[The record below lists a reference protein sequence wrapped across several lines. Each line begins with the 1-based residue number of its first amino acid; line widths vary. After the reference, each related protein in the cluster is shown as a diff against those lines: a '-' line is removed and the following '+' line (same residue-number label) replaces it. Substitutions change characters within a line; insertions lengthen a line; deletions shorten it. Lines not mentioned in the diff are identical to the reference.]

1 MSLPAVE
8 PPYQPTLALTGPLL
22 LRAFRKL
29 GRVTYSGR
37 EMEQVFD
44 ARAQGYFTSLRYSL
58 DEKIKTK
65 TTRGR
70 SKVHTKE
77 EFSRS
82 SWLLLAPRTHLR
94 LREDPPPPNRTL

>member
-37 EMEQVFD
+37 AMEQVFD
-44 ARAQGYFTSLRYSL
+44 ARVQGYSTSLRYSL
-58 DEKIKTK
+58 DEKTK
-65 TTRGR
+65 RKRLEDVQKSTLKSNYHAPAG
-70 SKVHTKE
+70 
-77 EFSRS
+77 S
-82 SWLLLAPRTHLR
+82 SLHPARISVSAKIHLLPT
-94 LREDPPPPNRTL
+94 